1 MINLKFDGKTYQ
13 LKNSTNE
20 LLINEFEHICSILND
35 KEKNHIEKWSEIF
48 IYLGVPEDV
57 IDNFDSFDF
66 IEMIKEFNIFKTDST
81 EFVKDIVLDGITYTA
96 FDEKFKLTVKEMT
109 LIESFITK
117 NENRYLGEML
127 AVIYKRTDL
136 DKSMTYD
143 KAHLKF
149 KAELI
154 RKQVMADVAVPI
166 IGFLS
171 KKLINDYNLITDA
184 N

>member
-1 MINLKFDGKTYQ
+1 MINLKFDGNTYQ

-20 LLINEFEHICSILND
+20 FLINEFEHICSILNNL
-35 KEKNHIEKWSEIF
+35 EKNHIEKWTEVF
-48 IYLGVPEDV
+48 KYLGIPEDV

-66 IEMIKEFNIFKTDST
+66 IEMIKEFNIFTTDST
-81 EFVKDIVLDGITYTA
+81 EFVKEIVLDGITYTA

-109 LIESFITK
+109 LIEDYVKK
-117 NENRYLGEML
+117 NDNRYLGEML

-136 DKSMTYD
+136 DKTMTYD

-154 RKQVMADVAVPI
+154 RKQINADVAIPI

-171 KKLINDYNLITDA
+171 KKLINDYNLLTDEV
-184 N
+184 